1 MNPVKIVTVTMAQI
15 PYCQP
20 LFRFLNVSLGLI
32 PIHNI
37 LFFDTGHRSKLRF
50 KPRDPSHCN
59 SSTARQ
65 TSIQNRLLKHCLE
78 SSKFQVALKKGTIDK

>member
-37 LFFDTGHRSKLRF
+37 LFFDTGHRSKFRF
-50 KPRDPSHCN
+50 KLVWLIVCDDVV
-59 SSTARQ
+59 
-65 TSIQNRLLKHCLE
+65 
-78 SSKFQVALKKGTIDK
+78 KFLN